1 MVLYT
6 NEMPLEQTELNGM
19 DTKGKLPGTN
29 RSILSRKELLELHER
44 VVKRVRKMTP
54 KEGFKSLIASGIY
67 TADGKLTK
75 EYADY

>member
-1 MVLYT
+1 
-6 NEMPLEQTELNGM
+6 MPLEQTELNGM
-19 DTKGKLPGTN
+19 DTKAKLPGTN

-54 KEGFKSLIASGIY
+54 KEGFKSLIASGTY

-75 EYADY
+75 DYADY